1 MDKESSSTLKSP
13 VNSPTKSEDIW
24 LQPHQPLKQDGH
36 SEHNRMLIDFE
47 ISVIG
52 EEDEEA
58 EEVLSPES
66 AAKLNE
72 SCSDK
77 NADDSKKVFKKVT
90 INVEEVGEREFDRR
104 WENNESSRDS
114 LVQQKYRAKIE
125 AEKETPKD
133 ERLPRVRKPIY
144 VDHFIMVSRREDKEA
159 LKFLCNSSPSSPDG
173 ASSSQPGFLKK
184 GSALIAKLSRYRP
197 PVRDTNVLDG
207 DPPRP
212 PQPSSNDILLKH
224 FDENVAIEDQ
234 NTSEKPENAQIV
246 TSKTDFTNT
255 GDEVKREFGPALDL
269 IFWRKFVETDDPCW
283 RAVVL
288 KAVSFLSSAKTSEMN
303 KLYREFLKLI
313 EQLSYSLNSY
323 KQIIT
328 YADQLAQDVLINK
341 NVERLEQF
349 NLHFPSL
356 LLTILNAR
364 EACQVNSLYALYD
377 LVDQKLLNIEAIQNI
392 IIGLFDF
399 LSVSE
404 EIVKQYHSSEINED
418 GSNDEEVTLSL
429 QCPIYLNYNWNIA
442 HSLIFRLFYC
452 VFCKLEDNK
461 NFLPQEWI
469 RETFLPKLCFYFGDS
484 ILLQKTS
491 KCRVDFVT
499 LLAPAAKLLGT
510 ESSEELLLPAF
521 QRYMSDSSDVQ
532 NALLS
537 QLFTF
542 CKVLSPKSR
551 EIVLRDLSQLFS
563 IDMDARCWRQRAV
576 FANQLDLLV
585 GILPMELVNKYLC
598 AYALTFSAD
607 KISQVRTNG
616 IKMLSN
622 VLSTFIQVEWR
633 DQKDLWRR
641 RTEHM
646 SDAIPV
652 TSSDASMLTDEEP
665 INLPL
670 TFELLAEI
678 RSGFW
683 RTRSWRRRQ
692 SFANLLYLLL
702 RHCLLTPLQF
712 YYLFFHDFMCL
723 SDDDVANVRQYF
735 CLIAQLNRFEEY
747 VGSSVIKRLEQMLV
761 DDNDLEVRHLSK
773 IALGKLDPLL
783 EGLDITRRARGLV
796 T

>member
-13 VNSPTKSEDIW
+13 INSPTKSEDIW

-90 INVEEVGEREFDRR
+90 INVEEVGEGECDRR
-104 WENNESSRDS
+104 WKNKDSSIDS
-114 LVQQKYRAKIE
+114 LVTQKYRAKKE
-125 AEKETPKD
+125 AEDSTPLKKC
-133 ERLPRVRKPIY
+133 ERTY
-144 VDHFIMVSRREDKEA
+144 
-159 LKFLCNSSPSSPDG
+159 LCRQIHNGKSSPDG
-173 ASSSQPGFLKK
+173 ASSRQPGFLKK
-184 GSALIAKLSRYRP
+184 GSALIAKLSKYRP
-197 PVRDTNVLDG
+197 PVWDTNVLDG

-212 PQPSSNDILLKH
+212 PQPSSSCFDLLQTPQKNFQIDDILLKH

-234 NTSEKPENAQIV
+234 NNSEKPENAQIV

-269 IFWRKFVETDDPCW
+269 IFWRKFVQADDPCW

-377 LVDQKLLNIEAIQNI
+377 LVDQKLLNIEAIQTI

-404 EIVKQYHSSEINED
+404 EIVKQYHSTELNED
-418 GSNDEEVTLSL
+418 GSNDEEVALSL
-429 QCPIYLNYNWNIA
+429 QCPIYLNYNWNSA

-491 KCRVDFVT
+491 KCRIDFVT

-652 TSSDASMLTDEEP
+652 TSSDASLLTDEEP

-702 RHCLLTPLQF
+702 SHCLLTPLQF

>member
-1 MDKESSSTLKSP
+1 
-13 VNSPTKSEDIW
+13 
-24 LQPHQPLKQDGH
+24 
-36 SEHNRMLIDFE
+36 
-47 ISVIG
+47 
-52 EEDEEA
+52 
-58 EEVLSPES
+58 
-66 AAKLNE
+66 
-72 SCSDK
+72 
-77 NADDSKKVFKKVT
+77 
-90 INVEEVGEREFDRR
+90 
-104 WENNESSRDS
+104 
-114 LVQQKYRAKIE
+114 
-125 AEKETPKD
+125 
-133 ERLPRVRKPIY
+133 
-144 VDHFIMVSRREDKEA
+144 
-159 LKFLCNSSPSSPDG
+159 
-173 ASSSQPGFLKK
+173 
-184 GSALIAKLSRYRP
+184 
-197 PVRDTNVLDG
+197 
-207 DPPRP
+207 
-212 PQPSSNDILLKH
+212 
-224 FDENVAIEDQ
+224 
-234 NTSEKPENAQIV
+234 
-246 TSKTDFTNT
+246 
-255 GDEVKREFGPALDL
+255 
-269 IFWRKFVETDDPCW
+269 
-283 RAVVL
+283 
-288 KAVSFLSSAKTSEMN
+288 MN

-313 EQLSYSLNSY
+313 EQLSYGLNSY

-356 LLTILNAR
+356 LLTIFNAR

-377 LVDQKLLNIEAIQNI
+377 LVEQKLLNIEAIQTI

-418 GSNDEEVTLSL
+418 GSNDEEVALSL
-429 QCPIYLNYNWNIA
+429 QCPIYLNYNWNSA

-576 FANQLDLLV
+576 QLDLLV

>member
-13 VNSPTKSEDIW
+13 INSPTKSEDIW
-24 LQPHQPLKQDGH
+24 LQPHQPLKQDNH

-52 EEDEEA
+52 EEEEEA

-66 AAKLNE
+66 AARLNE

-90 INVEEVGEREFDRR
+90 INVDEMGERK
-104 WENNESSRDS
+104 WENNRLSKDKHFREKYLAKKEAERKDSRKWNNKLS
-114 LVQQKYRAKIE
+114 GKEYRRRE
-125 AEKETPKD
+125 EKETL
-133 ERLPRVRKPIY
+133 E
-144 VDHFIMVSRREDKEA
+144 
-159 LKFLCNSSPSSPDG
+159 FLCNSSPSSPDG
-173 ASSSQPGFLKK
+173 ASSSQPGFLRK
-184 GSALIAKLSRYRP
+184 GSALIAKLSKYRP
-197 PVRDTNVLDG
+197 PVWDTNVLDG

-212 PQPSSNDILLKH
+212 PQPSSSCFDLLQTPQKNFQIDDILLKH

-234 NTSEKPENAQIV
+234 NNSEKPENAQIV
-246 TSKTDFTNT
+246 TSKMDFTNT
-255 GDEVKREFGPALDL
+255 GDDVKREFGPALDL
-269 IFWRKFVETDDPCW
+269 IFWRKFVEADDPCW

-377 LVDQKLLNIEAIQNI
+377 LVDQKLLNIEAIQNT

-429 QCPIYLNYNWNIA
+429 QCPIYLNYNWNSA
-442 HSLIFRLFYC
+442 HSLIFRLFFC

-469 RETFLPKLCFYFGDS
+469 RKTFLPKLCFYFGDS

-491 KCRVDFVT
+491 KCRIDFVT

-652 TSSDASMLTDEEP
+652 TSSDASLLTDEEP

-773 IALGKLDPLL
+773 VFIFNFFQR
-783 EGLDITRRARGLV
+783 I
-796 T
+796 

>member
-1 MDKESSSTLKSP
+1 M
-13 VNSPTKSEDIW
+13 
-24 LQPHQPLKQDGH
+24 
-36 SEHNRMLIDFE
+36 
-47 ISVIG
+47 
-52 EEDEEA
+52 
-58 EEVLSPES
+58 
-66 AAKLNE
+66 
-72 SCSDK
+72 
-77 NADDSKKVFKKVT
+77 
-90 INVEEVGEREFDRR
+90 GERK
-104 WENNESSRDS
+104 WENNRLSKDKHFREKYLAKKEAERKDSRKWNNKLS
-114 LVQQKYRAKIE
+114 GKEYRRRE
-125 AEKETPKD
+125 EKETL
-133 ERLPRVRKPIY
+133 E
-144 VDHFIMVSRREDKEA
+144 
-159 LKFLCNSSPSSPDG
+159 FLCNSSPSSPDG
-173 ASSSQPGFLKK
+173 ASSSQPGFLRK
-184 GSALIAKLSRYRP
+184 GSALIAKLSKYRP
-197 PVRDTNVLDG
+197 PVWDTNVLDG

-212 PQPSSNDILLKH
+212 PQPSSNDVLLKH

-234 NTSEKPENAQIV
+234 NNSEKPENAQIV
-246 TSKTDFTNT
+246 TSKMDFTNT
-255 GDEVKREFGPALDL
+255 GDDVKREFGPALDL
-269 IFWRKFVETDDPCW
+269 IFWRKFVEADDPCW

-356 LLTILNAR
+356 LLTIFNAR

-377 LVDQKLLNIEAIQNI
+377 LVDQKLLNIEAIQNT

-429 QCPIYLNYNWNIA
+429 QCPIYLNYNWNSA

-652 TSSDASMLTDEEP
+652 TSSDASLLTDEEP